1 MNKLVMTLI
10 TALLLISG
18 CSDNPI
24 IENTEQTTHWIFVAN
39 EGNFGAGNGSI
50 SMINNNDE
58 VYHVEEVGDVV
69 QSLEVYKDK
78 LIVVVNNSHMIKVY
92 DITEDGLS
100 LPGIEIS
107 TDNSSPRELVVV
119 DDKVYFTNW
128 NTKDVKVLNLFNYN
142 IETFISVDGLPES
155 IVTDGSYLW
164 VGIMMNEDYSSASS
178 VVKIDVNT
186 NLIVE
191 TYDVG
196 LGPTSLVVDENEV
209 YVARTFYDENWI
221 PFYGSSKIGNSDIII
236 NNYGLGSACGGSIMK
251 YNNEIYRSYDGGIA
265 PLEYNLDIR
274 ISSRIGSYDQSQ
286 VYSTEII
293 GDYIYFGITNYITT
307 NQVRIMDFNNNE
319 VATYDVGILPGDFI
333 IWNREL

>member
-1 MNKLVMTLI
+1 MNILVMTLI

-293 GDYIYFGITNYITT
+293 GDYIYFGITDYITT

>member
-1 MNKLVMTLI
+1 MNKLFI
-10 TALLLISG
+10 TLLLLVG
-18 CSDNPI
+18 CSSNPI
-24 IENTEQTTHWIFVAN
+24 IENTKQTTHWVFVAN
-39 EGNFGAGNGSI
+39 EGNFGASNGSI

-58 VYHVEEVGDVV
+58 VYNVEEVGDVV

-78 LIVVVNNSHMIKVY
+78 LIVVVNNSHMIRVY
-92 DITEDGLS
+92 DITEDGLG

-142 IETFISVDGLPES
+142 IEASISVDGLPEP
-155 IVTDGSYLW
+155 IVSDGSYLW

-178 VVKIDVNT
+178 VVKIDMNT
-186 NLIVE
+186 NSVVE

-196 LGPTSLVVDENEV
+196 LGPTSLVIDKNEV

-221 PFYGSSKIGNSDIII
+221 PFYGSSKINGSDITI
-236 NNYGLGSACGGSIMK
+236 NNYGSGFACGGSVMK
-251 YNNEIYRSYDGGIA
+251 YNNEIYRSYGGGIA

-274 ISSRIGSYDQSQ
+274 TSSRIGSYDQSQ
-286 VYSTEII
+286 VYSTEVI
-293 GDYIYFGITNYITT
+293 GDYIYFGITDYITM
-307 NQVRIMDFNNNE
+307 NEVRVVDFSGNE
-319 VATYDVGILPGDFI
+319 VASYDVGLLPGDFT
-333 IWNREL
+333 IWNNLND

>member
-78 LIVVVNNSHMIKVY
+78 LIVVVNNSHMIKIY
-92 DITEDGLS
+92 DITEDGLR

-107 TDNSSPRELVVV
+107 TNNSSPRELVVV
-119 DDKVYFTNW
+119 EDKVYFTNW

-142 IETFISVDGLPES
+142 IESSIPVDGLPES
-155 IVTDGSYLW
+155 IVSDGSYLW
-164 VGIMMNEDYSSASS
+164 VGIMMNEDYSSANS
-178 VVKIDVNT
+178 VVKIDGNT
-186 NLIVE
+186 N
-191 TYDVG
+191 G
-196 LGPTSLVVDENEV
+196 
-209 YVARTFYDENWI
+209 
-221 PFYGSSKIGNSDIII
+221 
-236 NNYGLGSACGGSIMK
+236 
-251 YNNEIYRSYDGGIA
+251 
-265 PLEYNLDIR
+265 
-274 ISSRIGSYDQSQ
+274 
-286 VYSTEII
+286 
-293 GDYIYFGITNYITT
+293 
-307 NQVRIMDFNNNE
+307 
-319 VATYDVGILPGDFI
+319 
-333 IWNREL
+333 

>member
-293 GDYIYFGITNYITT
+293 GDYIYFGITDYITT